1 MNTYK
6 FVRILQKFKQHMRH
20 KRKLENI
27 LFVHDHHPIDG
38 GGVEVNTFS
47 VAKEL
52 VKRGFDVTI
61 ATSIS
66 SSYQDDKHKSITG
79 LRPLKP
85 KEYGGVKIERVTETD
100 QLEKLIKQHDIV
112 HSQVTFSLHP
122 ACMYTMEYCN
132 KHGKVHFASVRTAPD
147 FIRFSSMSGSSE
159 FGFDVAI
166 KKTRNLLN
174 NPLCNISVPA
184 TFMGQSLFKNVGV
197 YNEIKVI
204 HNGIPPLKKP
214 ESNKK
219 TTDLLYLGQI
229 TEKKGVHYIIDAV
242 DILKKKH
249 PNIKVTLAGSGNGLT
264 ILKGIVN
271 KIGLK
276 DNFIFKGYI
285 PHTQI
290 HDLIASTKI
299 LLVPSLTDVWPAV
312 ILEGLYLKKIIVA
325 SKVGG
330 IPEMLGN
337 GKRGLIFKSMRAK
350 DFANKIDKALTD
362 KELAK
367 KLSKQD
373 NHPFKIEK
381 QVDDLLEMYCRALNL
396 SLEPV
401 EEY

>member
-1 MNTYK
+1 MNK
-6 FVRILQKFKQHMRH
+6 NSLVRILQKIKSHMRH

-27 LFVHDHHPIDG
+27 LFVHDHHPMDG

-79 LRPLKP
+79 VRPLKP
-85 KEYGGVKIERVTETD
+85 KEYEGVIIERVIETE
-100 QLEKLIKQHDIV
+100 QLEKLIKKHDII

-122 ACMYTMEYCN
+122 ACLYTMEYCKN
-132 KHGKVHFASVRTAPD
+132 HGKVHFSTIHTAPD

-166 KKTRNLLN
+166 KKTRDLLN

-184 TFMGQSLFKNVGV
+184 TFMINSLLKNVGV
-197 YNEIKVI
+197 SNEITVI
-204 HNGIPPLKKP
+204 HNGIPPLEKP
-214 ESNKK
+214 ELNRK
-219 TTDLLYLGQI
+219 TTDLLYLGQM
-229 TEKKGVHYIIDAV
+229 TEKKGVHYIVDAV
-242 DILKKKH
+242 AMLKKKH
-249 PNIKVTLAGSGNGLT
+249 PNIKVTMAGSGNGLT
-264 ILKGIVN
+264 VLKGVVN

-276 DNFIFKGYI
+276 DNFIFKGYV
-285 PHTQI
+285 PHSQI
-290 HDLIASTKI
+290 NNLIASTKA
-299 LLVPSLTDVWPAV
+299 LLLPSLTEVWPAV
-312 ILEGLYLKKIIVA
+312 ILEAMYLKKIVIA

-337 GKRGLIFKSMRAK
+337 GKRGLLFKYMNAK
-350 DFANKIDKALTD
+350 DFAQKIDKALTD

-367 KLSKQD
+367 QFSKQD
-373 NHPFKIEK
+373 NHPYKIED
-381 QVDDLLEMYCRALNL
+381 QVDGLLEMYCRALNL

-401 EEY
+401 DEY

>member
-1 MNTYK
+1 
-6 FVRILQKFKQHMRH
+6 MRH

-52 VKRGFDVTI
+52 VKRGIDVTI

-66 SSYQDDKHKSITG
+66 SAYQDDKNKIITG
-79 LRPLKP
+79 VRPLKP
-85 KEYGGVKIERVTETD
+85 KEHEGVRIERIIETE
-100 QLEKLIKQHDIV
+100 QLEKLIKNHDIV

-122 ACMYTMEYCN
+122 ACMYTMEYCKN
-132 KHGKVHFASVRTAPD
+132 HGKVHFSTIHTAPD

-159 FGFDVAI
+159 LGFDVAI
-166 KKTRNLLN
+166 KKTRDLLN
-174 NPLCNISVPA
+174 NPLCNISVPSK
-184 TFMGQSLFKNVGV
+184 FMINSLYKNVGV
-197 YNEIKVI
+197 SNEIRVI
-204 HNGIPPLKKP
+204 HNGIPALEKP
-214 ESNKK
+214 GSNKK

-229 TEKKGVHYIIDAV
+229 TEKKGVHYIIDA
-242 DILKKKH
+242 ISMLKKKH
-249 PNIKVTLAGSGNGLT
+249 PKIKVTMAGSGNGLT
-264 ILKGIVN
+264 VLKGIVN

-276 DNFIFKGYI
+276 DNFIFKGYV

-299 LLVPSLTDVWPAV
+299 LLLPSLTEVWPAV

-330 IPEMLGN
+330 IPEMLAN
-337 GKRGLIFKSMRAK
+337 GKRGLIFRYMNAK
-350 DFANKIDKALTD
+350 DFAQKIDKALTD

-367 KLSKQD
+367 QFSKQD
-373 NHPFKIEK
+373 NHPYKIED
-381 QVDDLLEMYCRALNL
+381 QVDGLLDMYCRALNL

-401 EEY
+401 DKILNIS